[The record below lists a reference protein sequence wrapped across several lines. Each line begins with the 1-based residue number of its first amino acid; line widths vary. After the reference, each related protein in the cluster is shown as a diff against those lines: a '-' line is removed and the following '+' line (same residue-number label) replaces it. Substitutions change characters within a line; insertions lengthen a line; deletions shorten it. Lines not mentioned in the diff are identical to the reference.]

1 MTWPKVKLSACCIS
15 IADGD
20 HQPPPKADSG
30 VPFVTIANI
39 DTFHSL
45 NFENAMHVPR
55 EYYDGLDSKRRATA
69 GDVLYS
75 VVGSFGIPVLVKDNT
90 PFVFQ
95 RHIAI
100 LRPDKDLL
108 DARFL
113 YYTMCS
119 REFYQKADAVAL
131 GAAQRTISL
140 SALRNLEIS
149 CPPLPVQRRI
159 ADILSAYDDLIE
171 NNRKQ
176 IKLLEE
182 AAQRL
187 YKEWFIDLR
196 FPGHEHTPIING
208 LPAGWV
214 RKSFSEV
221 FTYERGR
228 SYSSSEIG
236 DSSEILLVNLKN
248 IKAWGGYNQNAEK
261 CFLGAVKQSQ
271 FLKHNDIVM
280 AVTDMTPERRLVG
293 HVALIPNLP
302 HPATFSMDLIRI
314 IPKFLPNLFLYATL
328 SFQKYGSKI
337 SLLAN
342 GTNVLHLKPDSMMK
356 QIMVIPP
363 ECLIDKY
370 EEYFSVIRIKIE
382 YWEKQIRDSIE
393 SRDRLLP
400 KLMSREFDVSEIGA

>member
-119 REFYQKADAVAL
+119 REFYQKADAVASVWRSVRSNASKRPARHSSAPCSPSPWCW
-131 GAAQRTISL
+131 GDWRTSPSCSRYRMSRHRFTTRSRLNTGNARGKNEAPRISQQL
-140 SALRNLEIS
+140 RNAPRSRDALRGE
-149 CPPLPVQRRI
+149 R
-159 ADILSAYDDLIE
+159 AD
-171 NNRKQ
+171 
-176 IKLLEE
+176 
-182 AAQRL
+182 
-187 YKEWFIDLR
+187 
-196 FPGHEHTPIING
+196 
-208 LPAGWV
+208 
-214 RKSFSEV
+214 
-221 FTYERGR
+221 
-228 SYSSSEIG
+228 
-236 DSSEILLVNLKN
+236 
-248 IKAWGGYNQNAEK
+248 
-261 CFLGAVKQSQ
+261 
-271 FLKHNDIVM
+271 
-280 AVTDMTPERRLVG
+280 
-293 HVALIPNLP
+293 
-302 HPATFSMDLIRI
+302 
-314 IPKFLPNLFLYATL
+314 TL
-328 SFQKYGSKI
+328 
-337 SLLAN
+337 
-342 GTNVLHLKPDSMMK
+342 
-356 QIMVIPP
+356 
-363 ECLIDKY
+363 
-370 EEYFSVIRIKIE
+370 
-382 YWEKQIRDSIE
+382 
-393 SRDRLLP
+393 
-400 KLMSREFDVSEIGA
+400 